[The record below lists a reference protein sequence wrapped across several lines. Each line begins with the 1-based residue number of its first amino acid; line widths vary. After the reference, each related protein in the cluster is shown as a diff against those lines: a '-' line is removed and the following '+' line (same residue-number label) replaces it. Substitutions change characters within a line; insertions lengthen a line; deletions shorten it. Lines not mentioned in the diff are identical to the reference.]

1 MLSDTARVVYALC
14 YFVSGVGLGV
24 LVTDVHGEDIVD
36 CFPILAH
43 AFVSAYI

>member
-1 MLSDTARVVYALC
+1 MLSDTVRGVYAPY

-36 CFPILAH
+36 CFLILAH
-43 AFVSAYI
+43 AFVSGCV